1 MLNNDST
8 DENGVRTGW
17 FTHQREQPIDFI
29 YAPSHSAMIRSIEY
43 GEKHE
48 NIQNIT
54 NMGSS
59 NTDRKFYGRVA
70 NAKVVKDEGRDGVGH
85 ERDAKGVKKH
95 EGKMHDVLSQFHSE
109 IMGSIRCWT
118 DAPRVVHGISMERL
132 FNGESPFRSKKRVRM
147 KQEVVALFVP
157 TNSHAEI
164 KPEINSI
171 RASAALAAA
180 EILEEQGYMVEIYA
194 LAFSR
199 SVADNSN
206 GAVAITRIKSAD
218 EVFNLYQAASA
229 MSSWVWRNVTFSAR
243 SLAARRASNVSSS
256 GAGVSQNP
264 DKEFCE
270 KLATILGCDAFSAV
284 NHIPRNN
291 NVREQVDSAVDA
303 VVTAI
308 EEVMEQC

>member
-17 FTHQREQPIDFI
+17 FKHQRCRPIDFI

-48 NIQNIT
+48 NIEDIT
-54 NMGSS
+54 SMTSS
-59 NTDRKFYGRVA
+59 NLDFYGRVA

-85 ERDAKGVKKH
+85 ERDAKDVKKH
-95 EGKMHDVLSQFHSE
+95 EGKMLDALSQFHSE
-109 IMGSIRCWT
+109 IMGSVRCWT
-118 DAPRVVHGISMERL
+118 DNPRVVNGISMERL
-132 FNGESPFRSKKRVRM
+132 FNGENPFRSKKRVRM

-157 TNSHAEI
+157 TNSLANI
-164 KPEINSI
+164 DPAINSI

-194 LAFSR
+194 LAYSTG
-199 SVADNSN
+199 VADNGN

-256 GAGVSQNP
+256 GAGTSQNP

-291 NVREQVDSAVDA
+291 NVGSQVEKAVDA

-308 EEVMEQC
+308 EEVIEQC